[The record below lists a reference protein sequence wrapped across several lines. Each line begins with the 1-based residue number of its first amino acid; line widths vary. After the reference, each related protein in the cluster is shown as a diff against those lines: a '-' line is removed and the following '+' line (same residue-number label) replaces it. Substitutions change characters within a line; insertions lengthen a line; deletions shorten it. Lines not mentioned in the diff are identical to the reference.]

1 MKVTEAL
8 RGTAELR
15 ILSIDT
21 SEIETTVSVF
31 ELQHEICGAEADVNS
46 VNLKHFLA
54 SPSLSCMFK
63 LVSLSLSY
71 SLE

>member
-8 RGTAELR
+8 RGAAELR

-46 VNLKHFLA
+46 VNLKHTRRLSLA
-54 SPSLSCMFK
+54 CLNS
-63 LVSLSLSY
+63 SLSY